1 MNKTTK
7 AFDMFDRY
15 QPGKESWVQTD
26 PEKGFFVVFRF
37 YGPLEGY
44 IEKTWVLSDF
54 ELLDHPVN

>member
-1 MNKTTK
+1 L
-7 AFDMFDRY
+7 
-15 QPGKESWVQTD
+15 ESWGQTD

-54 ELLDHPVN
+54 ELLE